1 MDMLHFVQFQDVP
14 WQAHPTI
21 TGVLTKVFE
30 SRDSHPLC
38 DALLAQVIPGGK
50 IPWHVHEAASET
62 AYVVQ
67 GTGTLLC
74 APDKTQLE
82 TCQHVELAPW
92 AALTVRSGV
101 WHSVLNTGDSALIL
115 FAFHTPP
122 TI

>member
-1 MDMLHFVQFQDVP
+1 MDMFHFVQLQDVP

-30 SRDSHPLC
+30 NRDSQPLC

-50 IPWHVHEAASET
+50 IPWHVHETASET

-67 GTGTLLC
+67 GSGRLLC
-74 APDKTQLE
+74 AADETQLE
-82 TCQHVELAPW
+82 ACQQVELAPG
-92 AALTVRSGV
+92 AALTVRPGF
-101 WHSVLNTGDSALIL
+101 WHSVLNTGDGPLIL